1 MARSLGGLMA
11 RGETE
16 DDGRAGSGGHR
27 RNRSSP
33 APLAARR
40 TLADHIAA
48 TRHAR
53 RQRAL
58 VLITSALSLLVLL
71 ASGGGWLLE
80 GYISSHL
87 GRVNAGT
94 SAAPPSGP
102 LNILLAGVDVR
113 AGLTRHQQRILHV
126 GHVTGHNSDTLMVV
140 HVTADRRR
148 IFVISLP
155 RDSWVKIPGFGMNKI
170 NAAIGLGGPPLMVR
184 TVERATGLTI
194 NDFVEVNFLG
204 FVRIIDAL
212 GGVSIC
218 LPFAVDDPYS
228 GLHMSAGRHH
238 VGGITALKFARDRH
252 SFALSDLTRISD
264 QQQLLASVLSE
275 AISSGTLTNPV
286 KFSRFLAAVTSATTV
301 DQRFNV
307 AGLADELR
315 FIKPSAVTFTTVPL
329 ASTNYQA
336 PNGESAVLWD
346 TAAARSLF
354 ARIRA
359 DLPATRRRH
368 TGHTNS
374 VLAGKPSVW
383 RAKPKTAAQ
392 AACR

>member
-1 MARSLGGLMA
+1 MT
-11 RGETE
+11 RGQADEGERT
-16 DDGRAGSGGHR
+16 GSGGAR
-27 RNRSSP
+27 RGRSAAAP
-33 APLAARR
+33 ALAARR
-40 TLADHIAA
+40 SLAAHIAA

-53 RQRAL
+53 AQRTLA
-58 VLITSALSLLVLL
+58 LITSALSLLVLL

-94 SAAPPSGP
+94 SAATPSGP

-113 AGLTRHQQRILHV
+113 AGLTTRQERILHV
-126 GHVTGHNSDTLMVV
+126 GDATGQNSDTLMVV
-140 HVTADRRR
+140 HITADRRHM
-148 IFVISLP
+148 FVVSLP
-155 RDSWVKIPGFGMNKI
+155 RDSWVNIPGFGMNKI
-170 NAAIGLGGPPLMVR
+170 NAAFGLGGPPLMVR
-184 TVERATGLTI
+184 TVEQVTGLTI

-204 FVRIIDAL
+204 FVKIIDAL
-212 GGVSIC
+212 GGVNIC
-218 LPFAVDDPYS
+218 LPYAVDDPYS
-228 GLHMSAGRHH
+228 GLHMSAGPHH
-238 VGGITALKFARDRH
+238 VDGVKALQFARDRH